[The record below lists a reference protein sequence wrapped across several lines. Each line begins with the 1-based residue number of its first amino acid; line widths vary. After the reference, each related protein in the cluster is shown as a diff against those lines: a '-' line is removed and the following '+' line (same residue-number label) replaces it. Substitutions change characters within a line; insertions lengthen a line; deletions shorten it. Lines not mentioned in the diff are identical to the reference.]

1 MINPRQG
8 YLFSWNSKATRWSQ
22 EGDNARIGATFR
34 TWLGDRLATNGQ
46 SLTLL
51 DMRAFDGK
59 IFNAIGAD
67 DRNQAAP
74 DLFATYF
81 RAAIET
87 RERKSRRLN
96 SSDSDATRIPHY
108 DTQKKNYT
116 KKIKK

>member
-51 DMRAFDGK
+51 DMRDFNGK
-59 IFNAIGAD
+59 IFNALGAV

-74 DLFATYF
+74 DFFAPYL

-87 RERKSRRLN
+87 
-96 SSDSDATRIPHY
+96 SDDPQVKQIGSASCRDRVCQQVDISGVA
-108 DTQKKNYT
+108 
-116 KKIKK
+116 